1 DHGTIVENTTMKR
14 LLATLDVETF
24 VLDVD
29 NAPVQLP
36 EHPGIVLRR
45 VDGHTLEAEMSRK
58 QDLNALFHALNAI
71 GVTVRSM
78 RNKANRLE
86 ELFLR
91 LIGNGTER
99 AA

>member
-1 DHGTIVENTTMKR
+1 MKR

-29 NAPVQLP
+29 NAPAELP

-45 VDGHTLEAEMSRK
+45 VDDHTLEAEMSRK
-58 QDLNALFHALNAI
+58 QDLNALFNALNAI

-91 LIGNGTER
+91 LIGNGTEK